1 MAVKDLRG
9 VLVLFILAVGLSVV
23 PVGAAKIQDD
33 PNGFNGHTWGTPLA
47 KFPAFK
53 LIKDMGSTDFV
64 KDVGLYENPGE
75 TLTLN
80 EVPLAAIR
88 YRFVENDL
96 ESIQLSYTG
105 RESRNKLMRW
115 LEERFGKLT
124 SHERKMVNAILWYGD
139 KTLINLK
146 YDAVT
151 QQGTLYFL
159 SRELN
164 TKLNEFHQATQGD

>member
-1 MAVKDLRG
+1 MKDLRG
-9 VLVLFILAVGLSVV
+9 LLVLFILAVVLS
-23 PVGAAKIQDD
+23 AASAEAATIPDD
-33 PNGFNGHTWGTPLA
+33 PGGFNGYTWGTPLA
-47 KFPAFK
+47 KIPAFK

-75 TLTLN
+75 ALTLN
-80 EVPLAAIR
+80 EVPLAAIN
-88 YRFVENDL
+88 YRFVENQL
-96 ESIQLSYTG
+96 ESISLRYTG
-105 RESRNKLMRW
+105 RENRDKLVRW
-115 LEERFGKLT
+115 LEEHYGKLT

-164 TKLNEFHQATQGD
+164 TKFNEFHQATQGD

>member
-1 MAVKDLRG
+1 MKDLR
-9 VLVLFILAVGLSVV
+9 VLLVLSLLAIGLSVV
-23 PVGAAKIQDD
+23 PVGAAKIPDD
-33 PNGFNGHTWGTPLA
+33 PGGFNGYAWGTPLA

-53 LIKDMGSTDFV
+53 LIKDLGSTDFV
-64 KDVGLYENPGE
+64 KDVGVYENPGE

-80 EVPLAAIR
+80 EVSLATIN
-88 YRFVENDL
+88 YRFVENQL
-96 ESIQLSYTG
+96 ESVSLRYTG
-105 RESRNKLMRW
+105 RENRDKLMRW
-115 LEERFGKLT
+115 LEERYGKLT

-159 SRELN
+159 SQALN
-164 TKLNEFHQATQGD
+164 HKFNEFHQATQGD